1 MDAVTEAITRFEA
14 SSQIGVW
21 PNIRKDELLADMRSK
36 IANPYNVRQGNT
48 PLCGPAAIVF
58 ELMARQPSQYV
69 EICQSLYETGQFTAR
84 TKEIKPSS
92 TLLNSRLRSDITVAD
107 WMLMAT
113 LRDTE
118 NALFPVEASSGQFVM
133 GFSTPW
139 EMKGWTFE
147 LLSFDKVE
155 YESTY
160 FYGEFEAMRR
170 AKDVQN
176 RGGVAF
182 LMIDTAMLG
191 GSEPTVALPNHW
203 VSFLGDLIIDNGV
216 WYRWDSG
223 HIHFKCYSWGSSKT
237 VDLGEGPFEDYM
249 WGLVTGESLVG
260 LSEPAKPKPSVPS
273 WLSILLLDG
282 PVEP

>member
-1 MDAVTEAITRFEA
+1 MDAVTEALTRFKA
-14 SSQIGVW
+14 SSQIGLW

-36 IANPYNVRQGNT
+36 IANSYNVRQGNT

-182 LMIDTAMLG
+182 LMMDAAMLG

-203 VSFLGDLIIDNGV
+203 VSFLGDLSIDDGV

-249 WGLVTGESLVG
+249 WGLVIGES
-260 LSEPAKPKPSVPS
+260 S
-273 WLSILLLDG
+273 
-282 PVEP
+282 